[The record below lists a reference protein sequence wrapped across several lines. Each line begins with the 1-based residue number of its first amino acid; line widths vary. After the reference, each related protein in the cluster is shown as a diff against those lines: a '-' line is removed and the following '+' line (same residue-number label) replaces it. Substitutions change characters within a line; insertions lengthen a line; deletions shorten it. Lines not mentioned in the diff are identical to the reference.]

1 MAAQA
6 DADDSF
12 SQMSTKALKRM
23 LEGLGVSTATCC
35 ERGDLLKLAEGNPG
49 AADEGVDALYALSDP
64 HSGDRTNMRYLSSL
78 PARPRSALIVAGDVD
93 DDVRVLTETLRVCV
107 SKFGGG
113 VFFTPGNHDLWL
125 LGRERDSLAKL
136 DVVLKAAEAAGAST
150 TRRLLRGRGGERSV
164 LVIPLLSWH
173 HASFD
178 TEPALTCWGGLP
190 TARQAMSDYH
200 NCAWPAPL
208 DDATESVARHFDALN
223 DDAPVDVDR
232 ATTAVVTFSHFLP
245 RIELIPEK
253 RFMFLP
259 CLAECVG
266 SRFLGDR
273 VARLRPDVHVFGHTH
288 LAWDATL
295 DGVRYLQGCVGYP
308 NEWATRP
315 ASLEIGRLRCCPVAP
330 DGRGRAC
337 ELVRDG
343 PLKVWDAA
351 AGLAGY
357 FGAKWSKHYETY
369 PRRPDVT
376 HVLPPYSAARYA
388 PLAGSEV
395 RDVCDHVPP
404 FGT

>member
-1 MAAQA
+1 
-6 DADDSF
+6 
-12 SQMSTKALKRM
+12 
-23 LEGLGVSTATCC
+23 
-35 ERGDLLKLAEGNPG
+35 
-49 AADEGVDALYALSDP
+49 
-64 HSGDRTNMRYLSSL
+64 MRYLSSL

-125 LGRERDSLAKL
+125 GAKARLAREARRRPEGR
-136 DVVLKAAEAAGAST
+136 
-150 TRRLLRGRGGERSV
+150 RGRGRVDDAEAPARSRRRA
-164 LVIPLLSWH
+164 LRAGDPAAEL
-173 HASFD
+173 APRAPD

-223 DDAPVDVDR
+223 DDAPADVDR

-308 NEWATRP
+308 SEWATRP
-315 ASLEIGRLRCCPVAP
+315 ASLEIGRLRCCP
-330 DGRGRAC
+330 
-337 ELVRDG
+337 
-343 PLKVWDAA
+343 VWDAA

-357 FGAKWSKHYETY
+357 FGAKWSKHYEKY

-388 PLAGSEV
+388 PLPGAEV

-404 FGT
+404 FCT

>member
-78 PARPRSALIVAGDVD
+78 PVRPRSALIVAGDVD

-136 DVVLKAAEAAGAST
+136 GVVLKAAEAAGAST
-150 TRRLLRGRGGERSV
+150 TRRLLRGRSGERSV

-308 NEWATRP
+308 GA
-315 ASLEIGRLRCCPVAP
+315 GRM
-330 DGRGRAC
+330 
-337 ELVRDG
+337 
-343 PLKVWDAA
+343 PL
-351 AGLAGY
+351 Y
-357 FGAKWSKHYETY
+357 FVLSRSSVLSFSSGA
-369 PRRPDVT
+369 
-376 HVLPPYSAARYA
+376 
-388 PLAGSEV
+388 
-395 RDVCDHVPP
+395 
-404 FGT
+404 